1 MTLIIAEAGVNH
13 NGDINL
19 AKKLVEKAA
28 EAGADFI
35 KFQTFQSDSLV
46 TEAAELAEYQKN
58 SQPQIDTQQTMLRS
72 LELNKTDHKELIKH
86 SKKYNIDFLSTGFD
100 IDSLNMLSAFN
111 PKIYKVPSGE
121 VTNFQYL
128 THISSLAKKLI
139 LSTGMSTINEIG
151 SALDVLMSSGMKKKN
166 ITILHC
172 NTAYPT
178 PISDVN
184 LNAMLTIKNEF
195 NISVGY
201 SDHTLGIEVP
211 IAAVALGAEVIEKHI
226 TLDRAMQ
233 GPDHQASLEPIEFKN
248 MVSSIRNIEQAMGD
262 GVKKPSPSEIPNI
275 LVARRSLVAAK
286 RVSKGSIFR
295 NEDITAKRPAE
306 GINPMLIN
314 SVIGTKAVK
323 DFEVDDLIEV

>member
-35 KFQTFQSDSLV
+35 KFQTFHSDSLV
-46 TEAAELAEYQKN
+46 TASAELAEYQKAA
-58 SQPQIDTQQTMLRS
+58 QPEIDTQQMMLRS
-72 LELNKTDHKELIKH
+72 LELNKKDHKELIKH

-100 IDSLNMLSAFN
+100 IDSLNMLSTFN

-121 VTNFQYL
+121 ITNFQYL

-139 LSTGMSTINEIG
+139 LSTGMSTIDEIG
-151 SALDVLMSSGMKKKN
+151 LALDVLISSGMKKKN

-195 NISVGY
+195 NVSVGY

-248 MVSSIRNIEQAMGD
+248 MVSSIRNIEKAMGD
-262 GVKKPSPSEIPNI
+262 GAKKPSHSEIPNI
-275 LVARRSLVAAK
+275 LIARRSLVAAK
-286 RVSKGSIFR
+286 KVSKGSIFQ
-295 NEDITAKRPAE
+295 NEDIIAKRPAK

-323 DFEVDDLIEV
+323 DFEIDDLIEV